1 MGQENEEAFIVFKR
15 LAWEFSL
22 EKLPLHRLYMQHG
35 WAHIYL
41 SGVMQHGWGLIYL
54 SGIN

>member
-22 EKLPLHRLYMQHG
+22 EKLPLHRLYVQHG

-41 SGVMQHGWGLIYL
+41 SGVMQHIFKWV
-54 SGIN
+54 N